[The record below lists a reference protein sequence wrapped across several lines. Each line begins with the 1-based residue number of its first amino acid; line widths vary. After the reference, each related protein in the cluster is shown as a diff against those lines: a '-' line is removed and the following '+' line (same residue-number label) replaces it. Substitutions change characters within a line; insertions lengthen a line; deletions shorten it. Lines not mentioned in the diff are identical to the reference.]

1 MRGKAKPGVFP
12 DPNGNSARVIWCLRR
27 RSSDVRCVLYA
38 STLPIEVRI
47 LQDRDVVLTEIFP
60 AEELALKW
68 ARLYGER
75 LKRQGWVEPPTWTNP
90 LRENHRRSA
99 PEGDGHDRGEG

>member
-1 MRGKAKPGVFP
+1 MFP
-12 DPNGNSARVIWCLRR
+12 DPNDSSPRVIWCLRR

-38 STLPIEVRI
+38 STLPIEMRI

-75 LKRQGWVEPPTWTNP
+75 LKRQGWFEPPAWP
-90 LRENHRRSA
+90 SALGEDHRRSA
-99 PEGDGHDRGEG
+99 PEHDRDDRGEG

>member
-1 MRGKAKPGVFP
+1 MFAE
-12 DPNGNSARVIWCLRR
+12 PNDGSARVIWCLRR

-38 STLPIEVRI
+38 SKLPIEVRI
-47 LQDRDVVLTEIFP
+47 LHDRDVVLTEVFP

-75 LKRQGWVEPPTWTNP
+75 LKGQGWFEMPTRTGA
-90 LRENHRRSA
+90 LREDHRRGT
-99 PEGDGHDRGEG
+99 PEHDRDDRS

>member
-1 MRGKAKPGVFP
+1 MFADP
-12 DPNGNSARVIWCLRR
+12 DDGNARVIWCLRR

-38 STLPIEVRI
+38 SRMPIEVRI
-47 LQDRDVVLTEIFP
+47 LQDRDVVLTEVFP

-75 LKRQGWVEPPTWTNP
+75 LRQQGWLEPAAWPRP
-90 LRENHRRSA
+90 LPEDHRRGA
-99 PEGDGHDRGEG
+99 PEHDRYDGGES